1 MSADNLLDTYMCP
14 NHIAPK
20 ASGASAE
27 RIMSRRAR
35 VGLILGMACVAAA
48 FCFWHRSAPLRWPSD
63 FWQAWVGMRAFADG
77 HNPYTFVGP
86 GRPYDWTHPLFYPFP
101 ALIAAAPFT
110 LLPIRV
116 ADPLFIGSGVGLMTW
131 ALTRTSVWSP
141 ALLALPSFG
150 ILWVILAVQW
160 TPALIGAVFLPW
172 LGFLLVCKPTMGAAL
187 WFAYPS
193 WKSAVSALIMVAIS
207 FFMWPSWVT
216 HWLPTLAHTA
226 HLVPPVMRWGGPLL
240 LLAGLRWRTSEGRL
254 LLAMS
259 CMPINPAPNEALPLF
274 LIPKTWAEGLTLA
287 AGLFLMPFI
296 SGGWPESSE
305 LEGYYQ
311 RSQVIT
317 ICCYLPCLWMVL
329 RRGPLPSFRVLTTY
343 LSRRLSR
350 SS

>member
-1 MSADNLLDTYMCP
+1 MSADTLQSTDKMTTRPEPSGRAADSNM
-14 NHIAPK
+14 NHR
-20 ASGASAE
+20 GQ
-27 RIMSRRAR
+27 R
-35 VGLILGMACVAAA
+35 VALILGLACVAAA
-48 FCFWHRSAPLRWPSD
+48 SCFWHRSAPLRWPSD
-63 FWQAWVGMRAFADG
+63 FSLAWAGMRAFADG
-77 HNPYTFVGP
+77 LDPYTFVGP
-86 GRPYDWTHPLFYPFP
+86 GRPHDFTHQLLYPFT

-116 ADPLFIGSGVGLMTW
+116 ADPLFIGLGVGLMTW
-131 ALTRTSVWSP
+131 ALTRRGVWSP
-141 ALLALPSFG
+141 ALLAIPSFG
-150 ILWVILAVQW
+150 LLWVILAVQW

-193 WKSAVSALIMVAIS
+193 WKSAVSALILIAVS
-207 FFMWPSWVT
+207 FLVWPSWVT
-216 HWLPTLAHTA
+216 HWLPTMTDTA

-240 LLAGLRWRTSEGRL
+240 LLAALRWRTSEGRL

-259 CMPINPAPNEALPLF
+259 CLPLNPAPNEALPLF

-287 AGLFLMPFI
+287 VGLFLTPII
-296 SGGWPESSE
+296 SGGWPQSSV

-329 RRGPLPSFRVLTTY
+329 RRGHLPSIRVWTAY
-343 LSRRLSR
+343 ISRRVSR